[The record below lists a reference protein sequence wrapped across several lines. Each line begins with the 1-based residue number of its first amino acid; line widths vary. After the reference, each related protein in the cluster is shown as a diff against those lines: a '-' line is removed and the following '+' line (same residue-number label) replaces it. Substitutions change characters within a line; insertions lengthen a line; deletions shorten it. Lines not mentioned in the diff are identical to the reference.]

1 MVTVTTDNW
10 HLCQLVLHLHAKSLQ
25 YLHPPVLWDHRSH
38 VLSCWRW
45 TFLHGQAVLR
55 SVHVLDV
62 MPRDWLFMADMA
74 TKALLDPVLSVESIS
89 GVYYTHTRTLI
100 GVFSSNVA
108 RRVHLR

>member
-1 MVTVTTDNW
+1 MITVTTDNW

-25 YLHPPVLWDHRSH
+25 YLHPSVLWDHCSH

-62 MPRDWLFMADMA
+62 MPRDRLFMADMA
-74 TKALLDPVLSVESIS
+74 RKALLNPILSVESIS
-89 GVYYTHTRTLI
+89 GVHYTHKCALGLI
-100 GVFSSNVA
+100 WDRGESV
-108 RRVHLR
+108 RDRLR